1 MNICVLD
8 IGTTSTRGIVYDEKM
23 AMIGSHQVRTGPV
36 YLDSVRVEQNPDIWE
51 KAINE
56 IFAVLRQNKVTYSAI
71 VVTAQRSSVIPVDRE
86 GKALADAVMWQDKR
100 TEAYCRSLDQYED
113 VVYARTGL
121 RIRPIYAAPK
131 MAWFMDNR
139 KSIHKRVWKYMVIPD

>member
-56 IFAVLRQNKVTYSAI
+56 IFAVLRQNKVTS
-71 VVTAQRSSVIPVDRE
+71 TS
-86 GKALADAVMWQDKR
+86 
-100 TEAYCRSLDQYED
+100 
-113 VVYARTGL
+113 
-121 RIRPIYAAPK
+121 
-131 MAWFMDNR
+131 F
-139 KSIHKRVWKYMVIPD
+139 